1 MSKWKQRL
9 QEHIIKSPEENYAG
23 FAGESLKHFYD
34 PDAILERSA
43 IMEFDGGLSPREKA
57 NMNTSKSID
66 RQRQVLRGDISN
78 AKRLYK
84 KYISEWHPE
93 HCGDKPAIPP
103 NFRGNEALWRAW
115 WKQVERYS

>member
-43 IMEFDGGLSPREKA
+43 IMEFDGGISPREKA
-57 NMNTSKSID
+57 NMGVSESID
-66 RQRQVLRGDISN
+66 RQRQVLRGDPSN
-78 AKRLYK
+78 ARRLYEI
-84 KYISEWHPE
+84 YIREWKPTHPE
-93 HCGDKPAIPP
+93 EKPAIPP
-103 NFRGNEALWRAW
+103 NFPGNEPLWQAW
-115 WKQVERYS
+115 WKQVEGNS